1 MIIYV
6 VQDFHGLDK
15 IAILDYRM
23 DPDGMIQV
31 VESLG
36 TLDLEEPAAFMVWFS
51 SRPRFW
57 QVECAVLGNHPA
69 PNIFIVRDLEVEPS

>member
-15 IAILDYRM
+15 IAILDCRM

-51 SRPRFW
+51 SCPRFW

-69 PNIFIVRDLEVEPS
+69 PNIFIVRDFEVEPS